1 MHMKEDNMNTRIC
14 SVIAIM
20 TLVSF
25 STGCTGIKNFL
36 FGRGARCGLCNGGSL
51 APQFGNAMQAPNPN
65 GSCQQP
71 AGYNGQVYSA
81 QPCGGCGSTVPNHC
95 GCGNYGVADPY
106 QSGQVIPQNGQVMGG
121 TAVPMQTD
129 GFNARKFDTDGSRIL
144 WEESEESTGSNS
156 L

>member
-121 TAVPMQTD
+121 TGVPMQTD

>member
-71 AGYNGQVYSA
+71 AGYNGHVYSA

-144 WEESEESTGSNS
+144 WEESTGSNS

>member
-1 MHMKEDNMNTRIC
+1 MKEDNMNTRIC

-51 APQFGNAMQAPNPN
+51 APQFGTAMQAPNPN

-106 QSGQVIPQNGQVMGG
+106 QSGEVIPQNGQVMGG
-121 TAVPMQTD
+121 TGVPMQTD

>member
-1 MHMKEDNMNTRIC
+1 MNTRIC

-121 TAVPMQTD
+121 TGVPMQTD

>member
-20 TLVSF
+20 TLVTF
-25 STGCTGIKNFL
+25 SSGCAGIKNFL
-36 FGRGARCGLCNGGSL
+36 FGRGARCGLCSGGSL
-51 APQFGNAMQAPNPN
+51 APQFGNAMQAPNPA
-65 GSCQQP
+65 GPCQQP
-71 AGYNGQVYSA
+71 AGCNGQVSSA
-81 QPCGGCGSTVPNHC
+81 QPCGDCGSTAMNHS

-106 QSGQVIPQNGQVMGG
+106 QSGQVIPQNGQMMGDAG
-121 TAVPMQTD
+121 VPMQTD

-144 WEESEESTGSNS
+144 WEEPAGSNS

>member
-20 TLVSF
+20 TLVTF
-25 STGCTGIKNFL
+25 SSGCAGIKNFL
-36 FGRGARCGLCNGGSL
+36 FGRGARCGLCSGGSL
-51 APQFGNAMQAPNPN
+51 APQFGNAMQAPNPA
-65 GSCQQP
+65 GPCQQP
-71 AGYNGQVYSA
+71 AGCNGQVSSA
-81 QPCGGCGSTVPNHC
+81 QPCGGCGSTAMNHS

-106 QSGQVIPQNGQVMGG
+106 QSGQVIPQNGQMMGG
-121 TAVPMQTD
+121 AGVPMQTD

-144 WEESEESTGSNS
+144 WEEPAGSNS

>member
-25 STGCTGIKNFL
+25 SSGCTGIKNFL

-121 TAVPMQTD
+121 TGVPMQTD

-144 WEESEESTGSNS
+144 WEESTGSNS